1 MPRKIQKIAD
11 PYAINVPCNH
21 SKCDS
26 SNQPFETCILN
37 NQINLSYKPVFV
49 ISKKS
54 LLSIYEFNFPINVGD
69 ITHQVIEIHFG
80 KKFNQPLNKNVLP
93 KGLQRIRFGRGYKH
107 NLIPGVNYNPNTL
120 LSIKFGDNL
129 FDFENGGE
137 APPLQI

>member
-1 MPRKIQKIAD
+1 MGHIPYQTKILIFLD
-11 PYAINVPCNH
+11 
-21 SKCDS
+21 
-26 SNQPFETCILN
+26 
-37 NQINLSYKPVFV
+37 
-49 ISKKS
+49 
-54 LLSIYEFNFPINVGD
+54 EFNFPIKVGD
-69 ITHQVIEIHFG
+69 IPPQVIEIHFG